1 MDRTA
6 WIAVIICSLGMML
19 WWQKFGQIKPPT
31 QAEKETAAAEGSPV
45 EKDPST
51 PATDKTQSSEAKSP
65 SEAAANTV
73 KAETFSIKLGQI
85 RFEFTNLGGG
95 IKQAELLDQTK
106 IMGQEGDYITLNA
119 FADHPIGALTT
130 GPGDFES
137 TIYEIKERTENSVTF
152 AGTTSKGFHV
162 EKHYTLGHKNAAG
175 DEDPHLV
182 HLEVKIS
189 NPGKQSLSSRYFLY
203 AGAAVPIAV
212 DQSTKEQPSKAS
224 AYSPTYYF
232 LKDKGGFEFENVS
245 HFLGSMF
252 GQAKPYEEIQAR
264 ELNWA
269 GVSSQFYTII
279 VEPLELADLPLWA
292 SAFEIKGDLSDS
304 GKSKDKAHGIQTAIG
319 LPELSLPA
327 GESRT
332 FSYEIYV
339 GPKEYARLNA
349 LGDDRTLVMNY
360 DGIPIFGWI
369 LGWAIKP
376 LAAFLIKALV
386 WMKGVVGQFGFAII
400 LITIMIR
407 IVIWPL
413 YAKSTRTMKRMSKL
427 TPKMKELKE
436 KYKDDPQRMNQETM
450 QLYRD
455 YKINPAGGCLPM
467 FVQMPI
473 FLGFYRMLFN
483 AVELRHQSF
492 LWVEDL
498 SMPDTL
504 FHIPFLN
511 NIPFNLLPLLMA
523 VTMIIQMQ
531 ITPKSGD
538 KAQQRIFMFMPVFFL
553 FICYNFA
560 SALALYWTTQ
570 NIFSIGQTWLM
581 NKLPEPELKK
591 TKSQKKAGGGFLSRM
606 QAQAE
611 AQQKKQKT
619 LGERGQRHSPKK
631 KKKKN

>member
-1 MDRTA
+1 
-6 WIAVIICSLGMML
+6 
-19 WWQKFGQIKPPT
+19 
-31 QAEKETAAAEGSPV
+31 
-45 EKDPST
+45 
-51 PATDKTQSSEAKSP
+51 
-65 SEAAANTV
+65 
-73 KAETFSIKLGQI
+73 
-85 RFEFTNLGGG
+85 
-95 IKQAELLDQTK
+95 
-106 IMGQEGDYITLNA
+106 MGQEGDYITLNA
-119 FADHPIGALTT
+119 FADHPIGALTS

-137 TIYEIKERTENSVTF
+137 TIYEIKERTKNSVTF
-152 AGTTSKGFHV
+152 VGTTSKGFHV
-162 EKHYTLGHKNAAG
+162 KKRYTLGRKNKAG
-175 DEDPHLV
+175 AEDAHLV

-189 NPGKQSLSSRYFLY
+189 NPSKQTLSSRYFLY

-212 DQSTKEQPSKAS
+212 DQSTKEHPSKAS

-232 LKDKGGFEFENVS
+232 LKDEGGFEFENVG
-245 HFLGSMF
+245 HFLGNMF
-252 GQAKPYEEIQAR
+252 SRAKPSEEIHAR
-264 ELNWA
+264 NLGWA

-279 VEPLELADLPLWA
+279 VEPLQTADVPVWA
-292 SAFEIKGDLSDS
+292 SAFEIKGDLSDKGS
-304 GKSKDKAHGIQTAIG
+304 SKDKAHGIQTAIG

-327 GESRT
+327 GESHT
-332 FSYEIYV
+332 SSYEIYI
-339 GPKEYARLNA
+339 GPKEYAKLKA

-360 DGIPIFGWI
+360 DGIPIFGWL

-386 WMKGVVGQFGFAII
+386 WMKGVVGQYGFAII

-407 IVIWPL
+407 IVIWPV

-436 KYKDDPQRMNQETM
+436 KYKDDPTRMNQETM

-467 FVQMPI
+467 FIQMPV

-504 FHIPFLN
+504 FQIPW
-511 NIPFNLLPLLMA
+511 IDKPFNLLPLLMA
-523 VTMIIQMQ
+523 VTMVIQMQ

-581 NKLPEPELKK
+581 NKMPEPELKK
-591 TKSQKKAGGGFLSRM
+591 VE
-606 QAQAE
+606 QAE
-611 AQQKKQKT
+611 AQKKKQKT
-619 LGERGQRHSPKK
+619 LGDRGPRHTQSKPKK